1 MYYGSGGSVIQ
12 ISLHCQFY
20 IQPTAGFPAFLPP
33 PVQLHSKFRQFPT
46 VCKLLARGLC
56 HSVSSAL
63 LSLRKSS
70 RSNVNWLHR
79 ATRFMKWQSLLLELR
94 GNCHKLHRRHKKSN
108 YIQAA
113 VQLPGSGPTP
123 ANLGHTGRSKCNNTT
138 TSATTT
144 PNNFRRL
151 QNTSKKTK
159 KKRKLFLGT
168 QVETAFLILSCTQP
182 ISPGMKQFPSSI
194 FLCIFMRI
202 SRALRGN
209 STNC

>member
-1 MYYGSGGSVIQ
+1 M
-12 ISLHCQFY
+12 
-20 IQPTAGFPAFLPP
+20 
-33 PVQLHSKFRQFPT
+33 QLHSKFRQFPT

-56 HSVSSAL
+56 RSVSSAL

-79 ATRFMKWQSLLLELR
+79 GTRFMKWQSLLFELR

-108 YIQAA
+108 YIHAA

-123 ANLGHTGRSKCNNTT
+123 ANLGHTGRSNCNNTT

-144 PNNFRRL
+144 PNNFRGL

-159 KKRKLFLGT
+159 KRESCCLEPRLKPRFSSYHAHNRYHRVINNFHHPFFCASSCEYPALYVEFL
-168 QVETAFLILSCTQP
+168 QIAEMIRNEAE
-182 ISPGMKQFPSSI
+182 
-194 FLCIFMRI
+194 
-202 SRALRGN
+202 
-209 STNC
+209 